1 MFRLLVLSGKG
12 GTGKTTVSSAL
23 IKLSK
28 ATAFADCDVDA
39 PNLHLAVDHGV
50 SKQQTDFN
58 GMEKARIDLNLCI
71 SCGICL
77 NNCRF
82 DAIEFNTTYKVD
94 FYSCEGCSVCAATCP
109 ADAIEM
115 MPAIAGKL
123 DLYKSDKV
131 FSTAKLNMGFGNS
144 GLLVTE
150 VKKNLDKNAVG
161 ADFEI
166 IDGSPGIG
174 CPVIA
179 SISGVDMLL
188 LVTEP
193 TLSGISDM
201 KRIIDTAGSFNPEII
216 VCINKSDININ
227 NTELIET
234 ICRDMNIHV
243 VGKIPYD
250 PTVSMALNKG
260 INITDFDCPA
270 SAKLKELYYNTF
282 GLINERIKENI
293 E

>member
-23 IKLSK
+23 IKLSDAK
-28 ATAFADCDVDA
+28 AYADCDVDA
-39 PNLHLAVDHGV
+39 PNLHLAVEHNGLKLQ
-50 SKQQTDFN
+50 SDFN
-58 GMEKARIDLNLCI
+58 GMGKAWIDQNLCI
-71 SCGICL
+71 NCGICM
-77 NNCRF
+77 NNCKF
-82 DAIEFNTTYKVD
+82 DAIEFNSTYAVD

-109 ADAIEM
+109 AGAIQM
-115 MPAIAGKL
+115 TPAVAGKL
-123 DLYKSDKV
+123 DLYKSDKI
-131 FSTAKLNMGFGNS
+131 FSTARLNMGFGNS

-150 VKKNLDKNAVG
+150 VKKNLDRYTKDSDFAV
-161 ADFEI
+161 

-201 KRIIDTAGSFNPEII
+201 KRIIDTARGFYPEII
-216 VCINKSDININ
+216 VCINKSDINTK
-227 NTELIET
+227 NTEQIEM
-234 ICRDMNIHV
+234 ICRDMNIPV

-250 PTVSMALNKG
+250 PTVSVALNNG

-282 GLINERIKENI
+282 GLINKRIKENI